1 MEYPIAKAAMKN
13 AAKPAASACES
24 EYSVRFQEQ
33 QGEMRSHLMTASLM
47 AFKEDTL

>member
-24 EYSVRFQEQ
+24 ECSETH
-33 QGEMRSHLMTASLM
+33 G
-47 AFKEDTL
+47 